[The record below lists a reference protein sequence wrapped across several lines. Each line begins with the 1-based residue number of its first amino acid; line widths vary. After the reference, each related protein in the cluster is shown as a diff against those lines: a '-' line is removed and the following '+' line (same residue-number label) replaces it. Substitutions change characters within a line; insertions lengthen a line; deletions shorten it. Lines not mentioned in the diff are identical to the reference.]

1 MASALFDSVN
11 KRCYMFFRKKCPN
24 CAAKNPT
31 DATNCASCGAP
42 FELRQAAGQIAIKDY
57 DEAIRLNPKDAVAYF
72 NRGND
77 YYNLNKKERAIE
89 DYDKAIRLN
98 SQFADAYHNRG
109 TTYCALGQSE
119 RAIKDY
125 DQAIHLNP
133 KDAVAYNSRGN
144 AYKLQG
150 KKAKAIADFEKFI
163 TLTDNPQWVEIA
175 RQQIEELSE

>member
-1 MASALFDSVN
+1 MFFK
-11 KRCYMFFRKKCPN
+11 KRCPSCGT
-24 CAAKNPT
+24 KNPI
-31 DATNCASCGAP
+31 DATTCASCGAP
-42 FELRQAAGQIAIKDY
+42 FELRQAAGQ
-57 DEAIRLNPKDAVAYF
+57 
-72 NRGND
+72 
-77 YYNLNKKERAIE
+77 RAIE
-89 DYDKAIRLN
+89 DYDKTIRLN

-109 TTYCALGQSE
+109 TTYCALGQFE

-175 RQQIEELSE
+175 RRQIEELSE